1 MKEFSKIYKLAN
13 LEVSSDSYISKDFEK
28 IVEWVNKLKEVE
40 TEDTEAPEVFSKIM
54 LLREDNVL
62 KFENIKGI
70 YSNIPEK
77 DNNFFVVPQ
86 VVKNE

>member
-1 MKEFSKIYKLAN
+1 MKDLNKIFELAN
-13 LEVSSDSYISKDFEK
+13 LEASSDSEIKKDFEK
-28 IVEWVNKLKEVE
+28 IVKWIDKLKEVK
-40 TEDTEAPEVFSKIM
+40 TEDIETPEVFSRIM
-54 LLREDNVL
+54 LLREDNPL

-70 YSNIPEK
+70 YSNIPER

>member
-1 MKEFSKIYKLAN
+1 MKDLNKIFELAN
-13 LEVSSDSYISKDFEK
+13 LEASSDSEIKKDFEK
-28 IVEWVNKLKEVE
+28 IVKWIDKLKEVK
-40 TEDTEAPEVFSKIM
+40 TEDIETPEVFSRIM

-70 YSNIPEK
+70 YSNIPER